1 MVLGRKKDSK
11 PNTPWDSPSVD
22 AESAS
27 ESSKSVT
34 RTSAEPEDSAEAVG
48 EQHVENVVVDKEVTE
63 ATNAFRGKLKFF
75 PMKFNNKK
83 RQDVAETAPE
93 EEPQAEVTE
102 EPREMSYLEHVYG
115 EKEDEMGQEAQL
127 DEQAEPEEQREA
139 IDGEM
144 AIGAHSSADL
154 QSHST
159 SSKSLPTQTVAK
171 IAPGMTA
178 EGLPNI
184 AGPVYANASRT
195 NVNVGIGAEEIALAA
210 YGDQGRSS
218 SKAALNPY
226 GPTGNLGVP
235 GYAPEMNQHV
245 YTGTPF
251 GGAAEQ
257 RPAVPA
263 YGVGNDPYVYPQVQN
278 PYKAANPDG
287 MRPVSAPISPNTT
300 SSRQLDRGMQLVK
313 NGVALEEAMEYQTA
327 YNTHVEA
334 IETLLT
340 AVKAIKSDYEPGTM
354 KDAVQTAEKYVT
366 LLFERCEYLLK
377 SGKARKRSQQK
388 PKSPQVDRETINTP
402 PPQRGV
408 SAKSDQLLVDSDLN
422 SYFPEVP
429 TTGGANLR
437 PPEVSDENSYLGSV
451 GSFVPLEPGKPG
463 GQMGNA
469 GAVNGEHQLRGPP
482 VSRFSDSLVDNDVD
496 GSGSVSRKPGMKCS
510 ICLTNAV
517 TTILPCGHTYCEKCV
532 DAVFNTFEQCAA
544 CDRPVER
551 PEAKKLA
558 L

>member
-1 MVLGRKKDSK
+1 MVLGRKKEFKASS
-11 PNTPWDSPSVD
+11 PWDSPSVD
-22 AESAS
+22 VETTAETSN
-27 ESSKSVT
+27 SVT
-34 RTSAEPEDSAEAVG
+34 RTSVEPEDNVEAV
-48 EQHVENVVVDKEVTE
+48 EEPVENVVVEKEVTE

-83 RQDVAETAPE
+83 RPDVAETAPE
-93 EEPQAEVTE
+93 EELQAEVAE

-115 EKEDEMGQEAQL
+115 EKEDETAQEAQV
-127 DEQAEPEEQREA
+127 DEPEAPAELTET

-144 AIGAHSSADL
+144 AIGAHSSSDL
-154 QSHST
+154 KSNST
-159 SSKSLPTQTVAK
+159 SSKSLPAQTVAK

-184 AGPVYANASRT
+184 AGPVYANASST
-195 NVNVGIGAEEIALAA
+195 NVNVGIGAAEIALAA

-226 GPTGNLGVP
+226 GATANLGVP
-235 GYAPEMNQHV
+235 GYAPEMNQNV

-257 RPAVPA
+257 RPVVPT
-263 YGVGNDPYVYPQVQN
+263 YGVGNDPYAYPQVQN
-278 PYKAANPDG
+278 PYKAANPEE

-300 SSRQLDRGMQLVK
+300 SSRQLDRGMKLVRD
-313 NGVALEEAMEYQTA
+313 GVALEEAMEYQNA

-354 KDAVQTAEKYVT
+354 KDAVQTAEKYVK

-377 SGKARKRSQQK
+377 SGKARKRSEQK

-408 SAKSDQLLVDSDLN
+408 GAKDHLMVESDLD

-437 PPEVSDENSYLGSV
+437 PPEVPVSPDKNSYSGSV
-451 GSFVPLEPGKPG
+451 GSFVPLGDPSKPG
-463 GQMGNA
+463 DPMGNA
-469 GAVNGEHQLRGPP
+469 GFPEAVNGEHQLRGPP
-482 VSRFSDSLVDNDVD
+482 VSRFSDSLVD
-496 GSGSVSRKPGMKCS
+496 SGVGGPESAVRKPGMKCG
-510 ICLTNAV
+510 ICLTDAV
-517 TTILPCGHTYCEKCV
+517 TTILPCGKCTQYILQV
-532 DAVFNTFEQCAA
+532 CKVNVASDLIRFV
-544 CDRPVER
+544 
-551 PEAKKLA
+551 
-558 L
+558 